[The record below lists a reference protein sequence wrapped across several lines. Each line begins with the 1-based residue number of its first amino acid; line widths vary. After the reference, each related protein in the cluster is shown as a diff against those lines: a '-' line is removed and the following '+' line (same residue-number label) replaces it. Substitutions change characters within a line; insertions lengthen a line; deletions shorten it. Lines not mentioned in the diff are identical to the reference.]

1 MFRRNGNSQ
10 LIKHLNEFNT
20 LNRNVSGI
28 ETTIDTVNNDVDL
41 LESQLNDIDLS
52 NIADDLKDLETKTR
66 YTDIKT
72 NSSIT
77 HLYKF
82 NNHTLFFLNQ
92 NRSIGLRFRAVS
104 QNLYLKCIKIDT
116 RYIYPNQQM
125 RLIKLYDDSD
135 NVLFSGYLD
144 TSNIIIDT
152 VLYFS
157 IELDISLTSGSYY
170 KVGIDLIN
178 TTISDSICLV
188 SPTQNNQSHIDNIT
202 SIYSQAGQHGILNQ
216 SGVYDSDRHIL
227 FPVFETFNDVVI
239 LSKPINMD
247 THLLYNCNVM
257 LDDPYSLIAPSNSQI
272 TRIFRSDSQNLQLGD
287 VITFSNT
294 TKIKKSLASENK
306 PTIGIFLQ
314 YTNIGTCIVCMT
326 SSVCRVKLETGTTIN
341 VGDRLIQ
348 SIVGNGCMTKSNTDL
363 CDAISLQNIS
373 NSSSNITIQC
383 LIK

>member
-1 MFRRNGNSQ
+1 
-10 LIKHLNEFNT
+10 
-20 LNRNVSGI
+20 
-28 ETTIDTVNNDVDL
+28 
-41 LESQLNDIDLS
+41 
-52 NIADDLKDLETKTR
+52 
-66 YTDIKT
+66 
-72 NSSIT
+72 
-77 HLYKF
+77 
-82 NNHTLFFLNQ
+82 
-92 NRSIGLRFRAVS
+92 
-104 QNLYLKCIKIDT
+104 
-116 RYIYPNQQM
+116 M

-152 VLYFS
+152 VSYFS
-157 IELDISLTSGSYY
+157 IELNVALTSGSYY
-170 KVGIDLIN
+170 KVGIDLTN

-202 SIYSQAGQHGILNQ
+202 SIYSQVGQHGILNQ
-216 SGVYDSDRHIL
+216 SGIYDSDRNIL

-272 TRIFRSDSQNLQLGD
+272 TRIFKTDDTNLHLGD

-306 PTIGIFLQ
+306 PTIGVFLQ

-326 SSVCRVKLETGTTIN
+326 SSICRVKLQTGTTIN

-348 SIVGNGCMTKSNTDL
+348 SIVNNGCMTKSNNDL

>member
-52 NIADDLKDLETKTR
+52 NIADDLKDLETKTQ

-77 HLYKF
+77 HLYQF
-82 NNHTLFFLNQ
+82 NNHTLSYLNQ

-104 QNLYLKCIKIDT
+104 QNLYLKYIKIDT

-170 KVGIDLIN
+170 KVGIDLTN

-188 SPTQNNQSHIDNIT
+188 LPTQNNQSHIDNFNIT
-202 SIYSQAGQHGILNQ
+202 SIYSQVGQDGILNQ
-216 SGVYDSDRHIL
+216 SGIYDSDRNIL
-227 FPVFETFNDVVI
+227 FPVFEAFNDVVL
-239 LSKPINMD
+239 LSKPIDMD

-257 LDDPYSLIAPSNSQI
+257 LDDPYSTIVPSNSQI
-272 TRIFRSDSQNLQLGD
+272 TRIFKTDDINLQLGD

-294 TKIKKSLASENK
+294 TKIKKSLASE
-306 PTIGIFLQ
+306 
-314 YTNIGTCIVCMT
+314 TNQL
-326 SSVCRVKLETGTTIN
+326 LEYSYNI
-341 VGDRLIQ
+341 LI
-348 SIVGNGCMTKSNTDL
+348 
-363 CDAISLQNIS
+363 
-373 NSSSNITIQC
+373 
-383 LIK
+383 